1 MSAGHHSKEAYCDTM
16 LMPLKSDSSPH
27 LSYTSSGVE
36 GGGERSGPVVQ
47 IFYSISRRDTF
58 NCDTSCKRDAFLSH
72 I

>member
-36 GGGERSGPVVQ
+36 GEKKDQ
-47 IFYSISRRDTF
+47 DLLCKFSIPFPGVTPSTVTRRANVMHF
-58 NCDTSCKRDAFLSH
+58 
-72 I
+72 